1 MDISRRNLIKTSLA
15 ASAAAAAGIT
25 LGCKKKEAV
34 QEPVKQ
40 APVETNK
47 IVSTQEVDK
56 WVKGVCR
63 MCGTGCSIYV
73 GVKNGKMVAIKGNVD
88 SKTNTKG
95 FLCIKGMNIWKVA
108 YHPDRLTTPLI
119 RKKWQIRACFMGRS
133 SFINRNKI

>member
-95 FLCIKGMNIWKVA
+95 FLCIKGMNIWKV
-108 YHPDRLTTPLI
+108 HENR
-119 RKKWQIRACFMGRS
+119 R
-133 SFINRNKI
+133 NRNIHPAFAAITVEPYCKCAGGKIW

>member
-47 IVSTQEVDK
+47 IVSTQE
-56 WVKGVCR
+56 
-63 MCGTGCSIYV
+63 M
-73 GVKNGKMVAIKGNVD
+73 GKRCMQNVW
-88 SKTNTKG
+88 NRLQH
-95 FLCIKGMNIWKVA
+95 LCW
-108 YHPDRLTTPLI
+108 
-119 RKKWQIRACFMGRS
+119 C
-133 SFINRNKI
+133 

>member
-95 FLCIKGMNIWKVA
+95 FLCIKGMNKIG
-108 YHPDRLTTPLI
+108 
-119 RKKWQIRACFMGRS
+119 RAHV
-133 SFINRNKI
+133 